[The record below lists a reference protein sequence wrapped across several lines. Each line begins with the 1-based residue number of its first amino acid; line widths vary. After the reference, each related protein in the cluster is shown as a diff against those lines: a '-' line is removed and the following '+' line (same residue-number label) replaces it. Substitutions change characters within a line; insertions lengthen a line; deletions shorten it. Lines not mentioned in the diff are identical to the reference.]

1 MTERARRFA
10 GYGMVALAAAQ
21 WGTWPLIL
29 DKANRV
35 RPIPAMVQATIVLA
49 VVGLGSAPLVLRD
62 RIARRATLL
71 EWAGV
76 AWLGVGDALNVVLF
90 FRAYAVTSVAI
101 AVTTHFLAPI
111 FVAVAAPL
119 LLRERPSGRTWLA
132 VAVAMGGLSLLLR
145 PFGASFGAADALGAA
160 LGAGSAVFY
169 ASNVIVNKRL
179 VGAFSGSELV
189 CYHCV
194 FALAALVPFVPL
206 HAWGEVHP
214 RALGILALGALGPGT
229 FAGLLFVWALRRI
242 PASHA
247 TILAL
252 LEPLVAFAIGA
263 LAMHQP
269 LTVVS
274 VAGGL
279 LILGAAALVVTAR
292 AQRTEP
298 STH

>member
-1 MTERARRFA
+1 MTVRSRRFVGFA
-10 GYGMVALAAAQ
+10 MVALAAAE

-29 DKANRV
+29 HAANAAG
-35 RPIPAMVQATIVLA
+35 PIPVMLQAVIVLS
-49 VVGLGSAPLVLRD
+49 VVGIGSAPLVLRD
-62 RIARRATLL
+62 RIARRATAR

-76 AWLGVGDALNVVLF
+76 AWLGVGDALNIVLF

-101 AVTTHFLAPI
+101 AVTTHFLAPT
-111 FVAVAAPL
+111 FVALAAPIV
-119 LLRERPSGRTWLA
+119 LRERPSARTWLA
-132 VAVAMGGLSLLLR
+132 VAVALGGLVVLLR
-145 PFGASFGAADALGAA
+145 PFGASFGAHDALGAA

-179 VGAFSGSELV
+179 AGAFSGSELV
-189 CYHCV
+189 CFHCV

-206 HAWGEVHP
+206 HAWGEVGP

-252 LEPLVAFAIGA
+252 IEPLVAFLVGA

-269 LTVVS
+269 LTLVS

-279 LILGAAALVVTAR
+279 LILGAAALVMTTR
-292 AQRTEP
+292 
-298 STH
+298 SD

>member
-1 MTERARRFA
+1 
-10 GYGMVALAAAQ
+10 MVALAAAQ

-29 DKANRV
+29 HAADAAG
-35 RPIPAMVQATIVLA
+35 PIPVMLQAVIVLA
-49 VVGLGSAPLVLRD
+49 VIGIGSAPLVLRD
-62 RIARRATLL
+62 RIARRATAR

-111 FVAVAAPL
+111 FVALAAPIV
-119 LLRERPSGRTWLA
+119 LRERPSARTWLA
-132 VAVAMGGLSLLLR
+132 VAVALGGLVVLLR
-145 PFGASFGAADALGAA
+145 PLRASFGAHDALGAA
-160 LGAGSAVFY
+160 FGAGSAVFY
-169 ASNVIVNKRL
+169 ASNVLVNKRL
-179 VGAFSGSELV
+179 ARAFSGSELV
-189 CYHCV
+189 CFHCV
-194 FALAALVPFVPL
+194 FALVALVPFVPL
-206 HAWGEVHP
+206 HAWATVAP

-252 LEPLVAFAIGA
+252 IEPLVAFAVGA

-269 LTVVS
+269 LTLVS

-279 LILGAAALVVTAR
+279 LILGAAALVMTTR
-292 AQRTEP
+292 RD
-298 STH
+298 